1 MYKIYVEKFGGAS
14 VNSALAVENV
24 ANILKGEIK
33 KQEHNAKRVIVI
45 SAMGKTTNML
55 ETLVNSWYYDKVF
68 DEKIFDKILEFHY
81 DIIEKLF
88 KDQAQNCLGK
98 INLLFNEIKNKLLHA
113 SSSDYNF
120 VYDQIVS
127 FGERISTNIVSE
139 YLNHS
144 GLKNKLVSALDIVK
158 TDNNYRDANVDWKS
172 TKTAVEE
179 WLLPIMEY
187 YDIVITQG
195 FIGGT
200 KENLTTT
207 LSREGSDY
215 SAAIISYSLKAENM
229 TIWKDVPGL
238 LNADPKRIENTTKL
252 LRVPYKEAIE
262 LSYYGATIIHPKT
275 IKPLEN
281 LSIPLY
287 IKSFIDPEQEPT
299 VICSDKELFP
309 IVPNYIFKDNQL
321 LLSISPKDF
330 SFIAERNIAYIFEIL
345 AKHNV
350 KVNLMQNSAISFSVC
365 IDENL
370 KTLPLLLEE
379 LSQWYKVRYN
389 TSLQLVTIRHY
400 NKQAID
406 NILKGRQ
413 SIIEQKNRTT
423 VQFLINM

>member
-24 ANILKGEIK
+24 ANILKGEIE
-33 KQEHNAKRVIVI
+33 KQEYNAKRVIVI

-55 ETLVNSWYYDKVF
+55 ETLVNSWHYDKMF
-68 DEKIFDKILEFHY
+68 DEKIFDKILSFHY
-81 DIIEKLF
+81 DIIEELF

-98 INLLFNEIKNKLLHA
+98 INLLFNEIKNKLLYT

-139 YLNHS
+139 YLNYS

-179 WLLPIMEY
+179 GLLPIMEY

-379 LSQWYKVRYN
+379 LSQWYNVRYN

-406 NILKGRQ
+406 NILKGCQ